1 VHLVVVFVVDGGL
14 GNVRV
19 DRAEG
24 GRGVINLVDINGEVR
39 VEVGRVGVCVVS
51 DASDVL
57 GDTADSLSASQTS
70 SR

>member
-51 DASDVL
+51 DVL
-57 GDTADSLSASQTS
+57 DDTTDSLSASQTS